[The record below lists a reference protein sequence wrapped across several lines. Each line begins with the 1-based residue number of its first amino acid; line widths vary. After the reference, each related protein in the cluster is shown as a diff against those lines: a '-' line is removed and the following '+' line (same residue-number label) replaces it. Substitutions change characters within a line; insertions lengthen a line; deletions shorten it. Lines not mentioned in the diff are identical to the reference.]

1 MGIMDAFSA
10 EERVPVKFSD
20 FYTLMKGCTER
31 DLITNAV
38 NARVPHE
45 YIIAMQTGAMPEKE
59 DTDG

>member
-10 EERVPVKFSD
+10 EDRISVKFSD
-20 FYTLMKGCTER
+20 FYMLMKGCTER

-45 YIIAMQTGAMPEKE
+45 YIIAMQTGTMPEKE